1 MADEEKMTMN
11 PAEKAAAVIGIIG
24 AETASE
30 VFKYLN
36 DGEIEQISIEL
47 ARLPRL
53 SDTEINDISKE
64 FYECCVTQK
73 VISEGGKDYAKEV
86 LEKAFGQQQARNL
99 MDRVTKAL
107 KTKSFG
113 FIRKVDYKSL
123 MSVVQNEH
131 PQTLAMILSY
141 ATPEQASR
149 IIVNLPKETQIDVVE
164 RVANMDRA
172 YPTAVKIVEDVVRRK
187 IGSSESE
194 EAMEVGGLNY
204 IADVMN
210 HVDRSTERDIFE
222 ELNIKNPQLA
232 ENVRKLMFVFED
244 IAYLD
249 PLSIQRFI
257 RDVDSKDIAVA
268 LKVANKEVTGA
279 IFSNMSNRMRES
291 IQTDMEYLRNI
302 RMSDVEEAQQR
313 IVGTIRRL
321 EEDGEIVI
329 SKDGK
334 DEIIV

>member
-1 MADEEKMTMN
+1 MADEEKTMMN
-11 PAEKAAAVIGIIG
+11 PAEKAAAVISIIG

-53 SDTEINDISKE
+53 NEAEIEDISKE

-149 IIVNLPKETQIDVVE
+149 IIVNLPRETQIDVVE

-210 HVDRSTERDIFE
+210 HVDRSTERDIFD

-257 RDVDSKDIAVA
+257 RDIDSKDLAVA
-268 LKVANKEVTGA
+268 LKVANKEVTNA